1 MGVYLN
7 PGNSAFAE
15 IDGPDYVDKSLLIE
29 IINRTVG
36 RSNKL
41 TCVSR
46 PRRFGKS
53 YAARMLTAYYDASC
67 DSHKLFDGKKIAG
80 AEDYEKYINQ
90 YNVIYLD
97 ITGFISA
104 AQRKGESLREV
115 PSEIVSA
122 ILEEL
127 READRSLSDEITLEE
142 ALIAGA
148 EKEGGR
154 KFIFIIDEWDA
165 MIREAKDDEE
175 AQKRYLNL
183 LRGWFKNANFT
194 PRAVAAAYMTGILPI
209 KKDGSQSAISDF
221 EEYTMI
227 DPWDYGEFVGFTEEE
242 VAQLCRHSDAELD
255 KMKHWYDGYSFP
267 GTGAVYNPNSV
278 MKAIRRRRFDSY
290 WTETSAAEGLLEYI
304 SKDYNGLTKTIAEL
318 IGGVKVKVNT
328 TGFANDLTTF
338 RGKDD
343 VLTLM
348 IHLGYLAY
356 NAEDKTVRIPNE
368 EIKLEFQ
375 RSIHEVKHEAT
386 LKRLE
391 ASEQLFLDTIHG
403 NEEAVAAQIEKVHA
417 EETAPLHYNK
427 EDSLRSVIKLAYYT
441 YRDHY
446 LQWEELPA
454 GVGYADLVYIPKQDS
469 DWPALVIELK
479 WNDSAESAMD
489 QILKKKYPAALEG
502 YGSEILLV
510 GISYNKELP
519 AGERRH
525 TCRIRRI
532 HGGMQL

>member
-1 MGVYLN
+1 MGIYLN
-7 PGNSAFAE
+7 PGNSGFAE
-15 IDGPDYVDKSLLIE
+15 MLKTDYVDKTGLIGL
-29 IINRTVG
+29 INSTIETKK
-36 RSNKL
+36 KL
-41 TCVSR
+41 TCISR

-53 YAARMLTAYYDASC
+53 YAAQMLCAYYDCSC
-67 DSHKLFDGKKIAG
+67 DSHELFDHKKIAG
-80 AEDYEKYINQ
+80 EEEYEEYLNRF
-90 YNVIYLD
+90 NVIYLD

-104 AQRKGESLREV
+104 AQRKGESLQEV
-115 PSEIVSA
+115 PAEIVQA
-122 ILEEL
+122 ILNEL
-127 READRSLSDEITLEE
+127 HEYDRGLSCRLSLEE
-142 ALIAGA
+142 ALIACA
-148 EKEGGR
+148 EKDGGR
-154 KFIFIIDEWDA
+154 KFVFIIDEWDA
-165 MIREAKDDEE
+165 IIREAKNDEE

-221 EEYTMI
+221 DEYTMI
-227 DPWDYGEFVGFTEEE
+227 DPWEYGEFVGFTENE
-242 VAQLCRHSDAELD
+242 VEQLCIRKGIDVGL
-255 KMKHWYDGYSFP
+255 MRHWYDGYSFP

-304 SKDYNGLTKTIAEL
+304 SKDYNGLTRTIAEL
-318 IGGVKVKVNT
+318 IGGVDVRVNT

-356 NAEDKTVRIPNE
+356 DAENKTVRIPNE

-375 RSIHEVKHEAT
+375 RSIHEVRHEAT

-391 ASEQLFLDTIHG
+391 ESEKLFADTIHG
-403 NEEAVAAQIEKVHA
+403 NEEAVAAQIEKIHA
-417 EETAPLHYNK
+417 EETAPLHYNR

-446 LQWEELPA
+446 VQWEELAA
-454 GVGYADLVYIPKQDS
+454 GVGYADVVYLPKHDS

-479 WNDSAESAMD
+479 WNESAESAID
-489 QILKKKYPAALEG
+489 QILKKNYPAALEG

-510 GISYNKELP
+510 GISYNKDMT

-525 TCRIRRI
+525 TCRIQRVE
-532 HGGMQL
+532 HK